1 MTRRIL
7 LRVLSFS
14 LLSAISVVPLSFC
27 QAQAYRV
34 TTLPTLNGGKAT
46 RHNPNVAYAINESG
60 QVTGVSAGEAV
71 VWTPGSGVQD
81 IGHNSC
87 LGCAPVGGINDQ
99 GDIVGLGD
107 VGGFLWTKSGG
118 MQALGTSSQPS
129 GVNHA
134 DQVTGSF
141 FVGPNQDSHAFLWSS
156 ANPVL
161 KDLGTLG
168 GTFSFAYGINDSGA
182 IVGFSETSGG
192 GESTFLWKEN
202 TGMQPLPAALFSAFA
217 INNHEQVAG
226 SSSAGAAIWTQAGGV
241 QDLGVLPGASGSL
254 AVAISDRGTVVGN
267 SWNTRPG
274 FAFFWSPAQGMVN
287 VNALCNNKQ
296 QNWNAVGVNSAG
308 QIILNKKGGKAL
320 LLTPVIAVAVAS
332 SQNPSQVGESVTFTA
347 QASSVA
353 GAPPDGEF
361 ITFSDS
367 STVLATVP
375 LSGGA
380 ATFSTAGLSAGTH
393 RISASYPGDVN
404 YAASSSKVV
413 KQVVH

>member
-7 LRVLSFS
+7 LRVLFLPLM
-14 LLSAISVVPLSFC
+14 LLVPLPFGH
-27 QAQAYRV
+27 AQVYRV

-87 LGCAPVGGINDQ
+87 LGCAPVGGINDL

-107 VGGFLWTKSGG
+107 AGGFLWTRSGG
-118 MQALGTSSQPS
+118 MQALETSSQPS
-129 GVNHA
+129 GVNHS

-141 FVGPNQDSHAFLWSS
+141 FVGPNQDSHAFLWSP

-161 KDLGTLG
+161 QDLGTLG
-168 GTFSFAYGINDSGA
+168 GSFSFAYGINDSGA

-192 GESTFLWKEN
+192 GESTFLWKEG

-217 INNHEQVAG
+217 INNQEQVAG
-226 SSSAGAAIWTQAGGV
+226 SSSAGAAIWSQAGGIE
-241 QDLGVLPGASGSL
+241 DLGVLPGASGSL
-254 AVAISDRGTVVGN
+254 AVAISNRGTVVGN

-287 VNALCNNKQ
+287 VNTLSNNKQ

-308 QIILNKKGGKAL
+308 QIVLNKKGGKVL
-320 LLTPVIAVAVAS
+320 LLTPVIAVALAS
-332 SQNPSQVGESVTFTA
+332 SQNPSQVGEPVTFTA

-353 GAPPDGEF
+353 GVPPDGEF
-361 ITFSDS
+361 ITFLDS
-367 STVLATVP
+367 NTVLASVP
-375 LSGGA
+375 LSGGT
-380 ATFSTAGLSAGTH
+380 ATFSTAGLAAGKH

-404 YAASSSKVV
+404 YAASTSKAV
-413 KQVVH
+413 KQVVR